1 MNRYLESL
9 LLNRF
14 LIIANNDFITMSFC
28 LDVEIK
34 LIMTNNLEN
43 NQDDTKLPENF
54 ILKPF

>member
-14 LIIANNDFITMSFC
+14 LIIANNDFIMMSFY

-43 NQDDTKLPENF
+43 NQSDTKLPENF